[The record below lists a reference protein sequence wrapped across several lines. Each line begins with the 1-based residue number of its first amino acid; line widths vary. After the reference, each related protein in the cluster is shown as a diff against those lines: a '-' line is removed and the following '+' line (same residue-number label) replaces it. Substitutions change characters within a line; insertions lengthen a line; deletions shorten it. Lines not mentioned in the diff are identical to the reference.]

1 MLRTKRSITLDNE
14 LVNKICIGV
23 ICFTL
28 GIAIS
33 IIGGLFVAF

>member
-1 MLRTKRSITLDNE
+1 MSTIKRGVTLDNE

-33 IIGGLFVAF
+33 IIGGLFIAF